1 MRRPGTALPSE
12 DTRSPAPSPG
22 GCPRTGP
29 GILGSEP
36 VRTLFGLGP
45 DESLLGWVNIGP
57 PAPLGRKGLRAT
69 DDGEPV
75 RVLRIED

>member
-1 MRRPGTALPSE
+1 V
-12 DTRSPAPSPG
+12 
-22 GCPRTGP
+22 
-29 GILGSEP
+29 LGSEP